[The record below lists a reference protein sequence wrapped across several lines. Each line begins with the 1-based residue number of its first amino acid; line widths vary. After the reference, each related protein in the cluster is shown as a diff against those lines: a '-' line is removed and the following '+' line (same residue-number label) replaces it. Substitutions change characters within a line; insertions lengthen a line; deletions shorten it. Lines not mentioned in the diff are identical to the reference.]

1 MAVHWQIPFKA
12 LRTGALY
19 TVSIYDSSYTGSP
32 VVLKGGASPFTTQED
47 DDDDMFTPI
56 RTQTGYVR
64 IVDDGKDAAGNS
76 LSNGWWQS
84 MVPLTDTSRP
94 VVLTKT
100 VGSTTTVEW
109 IGYLQ
114 AQDFS
119 GTLYGD
125 PQEREFPVHCV
136 MDALKSIQ
144 LSTEEIYF
152 GNFAG
157 LLQKVLQWMPSPDN
171 EFGINMIYV
180 QGNTDAQQW
189 LLKKLDWQNF
199 YDMQGENIEPKYSVY
214 EILEDTCRYWGWTAR
229 IQGRTLYLVRPD
241 DADEPTFFRM
251 NLTQLGTMAGGTAS
265 GQTGYAFEPVTLTG
279 DIFASDDN
287 TDYRV
292 RGYSKATVKVD
303 VNDQNSIISFAPGSV
318 EKIMD
323 AAGSYTWVD
332 GEDTDTGYFTT
343 PLIRT
348 FDTATM
354 AGQATQ
360 YGGFCRRQ
368 IYSDAESDSP
378 TKEDMFVFLTGYT
391 VGDNV
396 VSIRTNKPMAYTGG
410 SLKIKGDVFVGAVP
424 WTWSDENDWI
434 YFRVGIGM
442 DRASAKWFY
451 LNASSTTIT
460 HGWGSTPQ
468 TLRSVVKAN
477 RFNGIALVVN
487 LVVTT
492 AAIRQYPAIPC
503 DTNLY
508 GYLFFDFLGM
518 ANDHHDTE
526 HFEIGNI
533 EVEFTRDEIYFPS
546 NSAQPRPR
554 TMSEDRLT
562 TREYTTV
569 NSNASGGEW
578 NADCIFASDDNMEY
592 GLGLLMNPDGT
603 FMATAPYNNV
613 DKHPE
618 QQLADRVAA
627 YWEDSKREID
637 ADLRTDIIGTI
648 TPRSKA
654 TLDGTTF
661 YPAAI
666 ARDWRDDITTIKFL
680 EL

>member
-19 TVSIYDSSYTGSP
+19 TISIYDSSYTGSP

-76 LSNGWWQS
+76 LSDGWWQS

-100 VGSTTTVEW
+100 IGSTTTVEW

-157 LLQKVLQWMPSPDN
+157 LLQNVIQWMPSPDN
-171 EFGINMIYV
+171 NFGINMIYV

-318 EKIMD
+318 QKEMD
-323 AAGSYTWVD
+323 AGGYSWVD

-348 FDTATM
+348 FDKATM

-396 VSIRTNKPMAYTGG
+396 VSIQTKKPMAYTGG

-451 LNASSTTIT
+451 LDVSSQTIT

-526 HFEIGNI
+526 HFEIGNF

-578 NADCIFASDDNMEY
+578 NADCIFASDNNMEY

-603 FMATAPYNNV
+603 FMATAPYNNT

-618 QQLADRVAA
+618 QQLADRVAS

-637 ADLRTDIIGTI
+637 ADLRTDVIGTI

-666 ARDWRDDITTIKFL
+666 GRDWRDDITTIKFL

>member
-19 TVSIYDSSYTGSP
+19 TVSIYDSSYSGNP

-76 LSNGWWQS
+76 LTDGWWQS

-100 VGSTTTVEW
+100 VGTTTTVEW

-125 PQEREFPVHCV
+125 RQEREFPVHCV

-157 LLQKVLQWMPSPDN
+157 LLQKVIQWMPSPDN
-171 EFGINMIYV
+171 NFGINMIYV

-265 GQTGYAFEPVTLTG
+265 GQTGYAFESVTLTG

-292 RGYSKATVKVD
+292 RGYSKASVKVD

-318 EKIMD
+318 QKEMD
-323 AAGSYTWVD
+323 AGGYSWVD

-348 FDTATM
+348 FDKATM

-396 VSIRTNKPMAYTGG
+396 VSIQTKKPMAYTGG

-442 DRASAKWFY
+442 DRASAMWFY
-451 LNASSTTIT
+451 LNASSQTIS

-492 AAIRQYPAIPC
+492 AVIRQYPAIPC

-526 HFEIGNI
+526 HFEIGNF

-578 NADCIFASDDNMEY
+578 NADCIFASDNNMEY
-592 GLGLLMNPDGT
+592 GLGLLMNPVGT
-603 FMATAPYNNV
+603 FMATAPYNNT

-637 ADLRTDIIGTI
+637 ADLRTDVIGNI

-666 ARDWRDDITTIKFL
+666 GRDWRDDITTIKFL

>member
-1 MAVHWQIPFKA
+1 
-12 LRTGALY
+12 
-19 TVSIYDSSYTGSP
+19 
-32 VVLKGGASPFTTQED
+32 
-47 DDDDMFTPI
+47 
-56 RTQTGYVR
+56 VR

-76 LSNGWWQS
+76 LRDGWWQS

-144 LSTEEIYF
+144 LSTEVIYF
-152 GNFAG
+152 GNFAE
-157 LLQKVLQWMPSPDN
+157 LLQKVIQWMPSPDN
-171 EFGINMIYV
+171 NFGINMIYV

-265 GQTGYAFEPVTLTG
+265 GQTGFAFEPVTLTG

-318 EKIMD
+318 QKEMD
-323 AAGSYTWVD
+323 AGGYSWVD

-378 TKEDMFVFLTGYT
+378 TKEDMFVFLAGYT

-396 VSIRTNKPMAYTGG
+396 VSIQTKKPMAYTGG

-451 LNASSTTIT
+451 LNVSSQTIT

-526 HFEIGNI
+526 HFEIGNF

-592 GLGLLMNPDGT
+592 GLGLLMNPEDGT
-603 FMATAPYNNV
+603 FMATAPYNNT

-637 ADLRTDIIGTI
+637 ADLRTDVIGTI

-654 TLDGTTF
+654 TFDTLDGTTF

>member
-1 MAVHWQIPFKA
+1 
-12 LRTGALY
+12 
-19 TVSIYDSSYTGSP
+19 
-32 VVLKGGASPFTTQED
+32 
-47 DDDDMFTPI
+47 
-56 RTQTGYVR
+56 
-64 IVDDGKDAAGNS
+64 
-76 LSNGWWQS
+76 
-84 MVPLTDTSRP
+84 
-94 VVLTKT
+94 
-100 VGSTTTVEW
+100 
-109 IGYLQ
+109 
-114 AQDFS
+114 
-119 GTLYGD
+119 
-125 PQEREFPVHCV
+125 
-136 MDALKSIQ
+136 
-144 LSTEEIYF
+144 
-152 GNFAG
+152 
-157 LLQKVLQWMPSPDN
+157 
-171 EFGINMIYV
+171 
-180 QGNTDAQQW
+180 
-189 LLKKLDWQNF
+189 
-199 YDMQGENIEPKYSVY
+199 
-214 EILEDTCRYWGWTAR
+214 
-229 IQGRTLYLVRPD
+229 
-241 DADEPTFFRM
+241 
-251 NLTQLGTMAGGTAS
+251 
-265 GQTGYAFEPVTLTG
+265 
-279 DIFASDDN
+279 
-287 TDYRV
+287 V

-318 EKIMD
+318 QKEMD
-323 AAGSYTWVD
+323 AGGYSWVD

-451 LNASSTTIT
+451 LNASSTAIT

-526 HFEIGNI
+526 HFEIGNF

-603 FMATAPYNNV
+603 FMATAPYNNT

-637 ADLRTDIIGTI
+637 ADLRTDVIGTI

-666 ARDWRDDITTIKFL
+666 GRDWRDDITTIKFL